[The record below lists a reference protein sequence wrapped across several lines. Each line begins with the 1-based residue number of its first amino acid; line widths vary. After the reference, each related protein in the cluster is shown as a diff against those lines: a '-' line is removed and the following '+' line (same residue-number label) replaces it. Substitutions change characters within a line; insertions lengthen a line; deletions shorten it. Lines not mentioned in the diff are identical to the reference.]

1 MLQEPNKSNM
11 QTLVSGWVMNIK
23 ITAVLNHVS
32 HVKYSL
38 GKRTVFADNIQKVLR
53 TTNISTVLPHYYPI
67 PTRYKMFV

>member
-1 MLQEPNKSNM
+1 MQMLV
-11 QTLVSGWVMNIK
+11 TGWVMKIK

-38 GKRTVFADNIQKVLR
+38 GKRTFFAENTNKVLR
-53 TTNISTVLPHYYPI
+53 TTNISTVLPHNYPI